1 MLHILV
7 EHVHIFRSPT
17 SGIVTFWHVPFGAL
31 DETEHI
37 RRVYFNSG
45 ESEKE
50 SMTVKQYLI
59 SDICKYFLMM
69 FMESELIELL
79 TCVDWH
85 TKVIRARACY
95 WVSKVIW
102 IYDTIW
108 NVTFFFRGV
117 CVNQALITFH
127 RRF

>member
-37 RRVYFNSG
+37 RRVYFSSG

-50 SMTVKQYLI
+50 LMKLIKYII
-59 SDICKYFLMM
+59 SDVFKHY
-69 FMESELIELL
+69 
-79 TCVDWH
+79 
-85 TKVIRARACY
+85 R
-95 WVSKVIW
+95 
-102 IYDTIW
+102 
-108 NVTFFFRGV
+108 
-117 CVNQALITFH
+117 
-127 RRF
+127 

>member
-1 MLHILV
+1 MLHLLV

-59 SDICKYFLMM
+59 YANILGFLMI
-69 FMESELIELL
+69 FLESELIELL
-79 TCVDWH
+79 TCVD
-85 TKVIRARACY
+85 
-95 WVSKVIW
+95 
-102 IYDTIW
+102 
-108 NVTFFFRGV
+108 
-117 CVNQALITFH
+117 
-127 RRF
+127 

>member
-1 MLHILV
+1 MLHRLV

-59 SDICKYFLMM
+59 YANILGFLMI
-69 FMESELIELL
+69 FLESELIELL
-79 TCVDWH
+79 TCVD
-85 TKVIRARACY
+85 
-95 WVSKVIW
+95 
-102 IYDTIW
+102 
-108 NVTFFFRGV
+108 
-117 CVNQALITFH
+117 
-127 RRF
+127 

>member
-1 MLHILV
+1 MLHRLV

-59 SDICKYFLMM
+59 SDICKYFRFSHDIFGIRTDRITYLRG
-69 FMESELIELL
+69 L
-79 TCVDWH
+79 TYKSDQ
-85 TKVIRARACY
+85 
-95 WVSKVIW
+95 
-102 IYDTIW
+102 
-108 NVTFFFRGV
+108 G
-117 CVNQALITFH
+117 
-127 RRF
+127 